1 MIITQEVFMEIRNLE
16 SFIQVAE
23 LGSFTKAAEVW
34 ATPSPQYPL
43 RSVSWKKSLASLYLN
58 GSTTESGLQKKE
70 KRS

>member
-23 LGSFTKAAEVW
+23 L
-34 ATPSPQYPL
+34 
-43 RSVSWKKSLASLYLN
+43 VSWKRSLASLCLN

-70 KRS
+70 KRF

>member
-16 SFIQVAE
+16 SFIQVAA
-23 LGSFTKAAEVW
+23 LQRLQKVW

-43 RSVSWKKSLASLYLN
+43 RSVSWKRSLASLCLN

-70 KRS
+70 KRF

>member
-23 LGSFTKAAEVW
+23 LGSFTKAAESLGY
-34 ATPSPQYPL
+34 TQS
-43 RSVSWKKSLASLYLN
+43 SVSTQIRQLEKSLASLYLN

>member
-1 MIITQEVFMEIRNLE
+1 MEIRNLE
-16 SFIQVAE
+16 SFIQVAG
-23 LGSFTKAAEVW
+23 LATAQNLQKVW